1 MVDKKITDAAGTLLT
16 SFQEANQAVAE
27 HLVSAQESLVRNLAA
42 DYSLQP
48 PERKENNMA
57 ESVYKVIAL
66 VGTSNE
72 SWEKAA
78 ATAIERASQ
87 TLRDLRVARIVEQD
101 VHIEPGKP
109 LTYRVKVELSFKY
122 EGGS

>member
-1 MVDKKITDAAGTLLT
+1 MHNVTIAKSDAVEDKL
-16 SFQEANQAVAE
+16 
-27 HLVSAQESLVRNLAA
+27 LVS
-42 DYSLQP
+42 
-48 PERKENNMA
+48 ERKVNNMA
-57 ESVYKVIAL
+57 ENVYKVIAL

-78 ATAIERASQ
+78 AAAIERASQ

-101 VHIEPGKP
+101 IHIEPGKP

-122 EGGS
+122 ESGD

>member
-1 MVDKKITDAAGTLLT
+1 MNVVIATLDTVNDELRT
-16 SFQEANQAVAE
+16 
-27 HLVSAQESLVRNLAA
+27 
-42 DYSLQP
+42 

-57 ESVYKVIAL
+57 ENVYKVIAL

-78 ATAIERASQ
+78 AAAIERASL

-101 VHIEPGKP
+101 VHIESGKP

-122 EGGS
+122 ESGN